1 MNHVRFLHCG
11 SSLENYL
18 KCLEYKV
25 AGFTRKI
32 KENPENTY
40 IYFAV
45 KVNGDSYCGA
55 RGVLGDLTDLKPW
68 NDAERYVQS
77 FKIHNLEYCK
87 PFKVNA
93 VLRKYLGPSWG
104 MFMVGLQIIKQEETV
119 ALLEKEFNN
128 SKSKKRISFSNEPQL
143 NQAVSV
149 IGEEDVPL
157 EAEAETQEEALGCI
171 QFYQTIKF
179 KNEQDPQRGMEP
191 LVNKYFYE
199 LFPFFKLDHSILIP
213 ENRLFA
219 TANVEDETFQIVAG
233 TKGVPD
239 ALLLCFDQ
247 DDTKTPIRIILIE
260 YECYGEAKA
269 ITSQKNA
276 YFHQHVIPQLIRF
289 ASAFSVTYDKSAREK
304 TIDEWI
310 DKIMNFVNADPEN
323 SKKIAGWM
331 RELNPKIA
339 TNSIDRTFEK
349 ELRRSFKANVK
360 IILTIDELQPDQKE
374 ILRNMIQSFKLSLT
388 PQKSKKSSS
397 KTACGYPIEFSAY
410 VVRLEQAI
418 RDDGTAEYA
427 LSLQE

>member
-45 KVNGDSYCGA
+45 KVNGESYCGA
-55 RGVLGDLTDLKPW
+55 RGVLGDLSDLKPW
-68 NDAERYVQS
+68 DDAERYVQS
-77 FKIHNLEYCK
+77 FRIKNLEYCT
-87 PFKVNA
+87 PFKVSA
-93 VLRKYLGPSWG
+93 VLRKHLGPSWG

-119 ALLEKEFNN
+119 VLLEREFNN
-128 SKSKKRISFSNEPQL
+128 RKCSERVRFPNEPKL
-143 NQAVSV
+143 KLRAASTV
-149 IGEEDVPL
+149 EEEISP
-157 EAEAETQEEALGCI
+157 EAEMAQEEALGCI
-171 QFYQTIKF
+171 QFYQTIRF
-179 KNEQDPQRGMEP
+179 KNEQDPQRGLEP

-199 LFPFFKLDHSILIP
+199 LFQFFKPDRSILIP
-213 ENRLFA
+213 QNRLFA
-219 TANVEDETFQIVAG
+219 TADVKDETFQIVAG
-233 TKGVPD
+233 TKGIPD
-239 ALLLCFDQ
+239 ALLLCFDK
-247 DDTKTPIRIILIE
+247 DDCKSPVRIILIE
-260 YECYGEAKA
+260 YECYGEAKV

-310 DKIMNFVNADPEN
+310 DKIMYFINADIEN
-323 SKKIAGWM
+323 SQKIAGWM